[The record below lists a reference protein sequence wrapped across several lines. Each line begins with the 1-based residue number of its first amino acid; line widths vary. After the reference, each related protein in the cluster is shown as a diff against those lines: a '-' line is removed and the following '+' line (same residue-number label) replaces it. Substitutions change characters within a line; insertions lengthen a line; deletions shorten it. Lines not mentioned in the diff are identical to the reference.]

1 MLNHLV
7 CGNFQHQL
15 EDDIPCSSPKSKSKR
30 KDNNRDNNP
39 YASRGLD
46 KFSTLLSEL
55 DQRRKKVYSQM
66 NPHDI
71 SFVRFT
77 YSSNGDFVPIV
88 VKVKN
93 NNQKKHK
100 SEEIKVRHL
109 TSFSEPLD
117 QKHVEEKTKQLPKL
131 ELCHDVDDK
140 IKVVKKIEMLKR
152 PSFYVPV
159 VMILILLML
168 TVFGRSFA
176 TVCTCV
182 VWYIVPILKDSSSS
196 KEGKLI
202 MKKKDYV
209 IEGLS
214 SPRSDSKASND
225 HKSSG
230 KHSHQK
236 SW

>member
-7 CGNFQHQL
+7 CGNFQPQL

-30 KDNNRDNNP
+30 KDNNRGNNP

-77 YSSNGDFVPIV
+77 YSSDDFVPIV

-93 NNQKKHK
+93 NNHHHK
-100 SEEIKVRHL
+100 SEEQVKVRRI
-109 TSFSEPLD
+109 TSFSEPMD
-117 QKHVEEKTKQLPKL
+117 QKHVEETKQPKL
-131 ELCHDVDDK
+131 EIYHHDDD
-140 IKVVKKIEMLKR
+140 VKNASSKIESFGFSLNMLKR
-152 PSFYVPV
+152 PSFYVPAV
-159 VMILILLML
+159 VIFILLLL

-176 TVCTCV
+176 TLCTCI
-182 VWYIVPILKDSSSS
+182 VWYIVPILKDSS
-196 KEGKLI
+196 KEKKLI
-202 MKKKDYV
+202 KKKDYV
-209 IEGLS
+209 TEGLL
-214 SPRSDSKASND
+214 SPRGDKR
-225 HKSSG
+225 SG
-230 KHSHQK
+230 KHCQQK